1 MPAEPILTPPERA
14 FLANARRA
22 TLATVGPGGRPR
34 LVPICF
40 VVGDDDAFGAPR
52 LYSPLD
58 EKPKRSENPRDLGRV
73 QDLLVLPE
81 VTLLVDQW
89 SEDWTQLGWL
99 RVSGRGI
106 LLEPE
111 PHEVEEHAAAV
122 ASLRDKY
129 EQYRSQAIDAR
140 PMIRMTLDRAVSWG
154 HLDVEKQP
162 AVSGPGRA
170 RRRAAAGS
178 ASSSSPGG
186 SRRR

>member
-1 MPAEPILTPPERA
+1 VPAEPILTGAERS
-14 FLANARRA
+14 FLAQARRA

-40 VVGDDDAFGAPR
+40 VVGEDDRFGAPR

-99 RVSGRGI
+99 RVYGRGI

-111 PHEVEEHAAAV
+111 PHEVEEHEAAV
-122 ASLRDKY
+122 ALLRDKY

-154 HLDVEKQP
+154 NLDVEAGP
-162 AVSGPGRA
+162 AASGRGRA
-170 RRRAAAGS
+170 RSRAAAGS

-186 SRRR
+186 SRRS